1 MNQQNKKNRQRLAVS
16 NYRYFYLKLFYNKL
30 QTLV

>member
-1 MNQQNKKNRQRLAVS
+1 MNKIKNRQRLAVS
-16 NYRYFYLKLFYNKL
+16 NDRYFYLKLFYNKL

>member
-1 MNQQNKKNRQRLAVS
+1 MDQQNKKNRQRLAVS
-16 NYRYFYLKLFYNKL
+16 NDRYFYLKLFYNKL